1 MMTCGRSFV
10 VVLALLLA
18 AAVTSHAQT
27 GEARTSFRIKQ
38 VASGIVYLDGGSSTG
53 LAEGMRLTVKRLPDG
68 EALLAAR
75 VIGEL
80 LVLSVASQSAA
91 CEITA
96 QQIPFQVRDVAQLSV
111 EDAQKMQTTRVPR
124 SSRKYAQVVTFTE
137 GDPLEEELRENVP
150 KPPLPEVNR
159 VSGQVAFEQSAIRDR
174 SNPSLNS
181 QQAGMAVRADM
192 TRLGGTYW
200 NFTGYWRGR
209 MNARTNGPQ
218 QQTLT
223 DLLSRTY
230 HIGFQYN
237 NPRSPYI
244 AGFGRLFVP
253 WASSLSTLD
262 GGYFARR
269 VGSVTTMGLFAGST
283 PDPTAWNY
291 DPNRQLAGAFVNFE
305 KGSFER
311 IHGSSTVG
319 LAFSRIRWD
328 PERQFAFV
336 ESSLMF
342 KRAIS
347 IFHNVEADQLK
358 RGRFGSEID
367 GPVISRSFLT
377 LRLQPHSRLAFDLN
391 HNYFRWIPTFDSRL
405 VGTGLVDRFLFQ
417 GLSGGVRLELPYRF
431 TAYTNLGQS
440 KRDQDLKASW
450 NQMYGLTWARIPRT
464 GIRADF
470 RYSRFES
477 AFGQGAYRSLSL
489 IRELGEGFRLEVQGG
504 QQRFQSALTMQNGAR
519 FLNVSADWLL
529 GRHYVLG
536 AGTVLYRGDLQ
547 DYDQLFF
554 NLGYRF

>member
-1 MMTCGRSFV
+1 MMTRVSCLIALG
-10 VVLALLLA
+10 VVLGGAPA
-18 AAVTSHAQT
+18 SFAET
-27 GEARTSFRIKQ
+27 GGAPTSFRIRQ
-38 VASGIVYLDGGSSTG
+38 IASGIVYLDGGSLMG

-68 EALLAAR
+68 EAQLAAR

-96 QQIPFQVRDVAQLSV
+96 QQVPFQVRDIAQLSD
-111 EDAQKMQTTRVPR
+111 EDAEKMRITRVARSGPR
-124 SSRKYAQVVTFTE
+124 YAQVITFTE
-137 GDPLEEELRENVP
+137 EDPLEEELRENVP
-150 KPPLPEVNR
+150 RPPLPEVNR
-159 VSGQVAFEQSAIRDR
+159 VRGQIAFEHSAIKDR

-181 QQAGMAVRADM
+181 RQAGMAVRADM

-209 MNARTNGPQ
+209 MNARIGDSQ

-237 NPRSPYI
+237 NPRSPYV
-244 AGFGRLFVP
+244 AGFGRLYVP

-269 VGSVTTMGLFAGST
+269 LGSVTTMGLFAGST

-311 IHGSSTVG
+311 VHGSSTIG

-347 IFHNVEADQLK
+347 LFHNMEADQLK
-358 RGRFGSEID
+358 RGRFGSEIN
-367 GPVISRSFLT
+367 GPAVSRSFLT
-377 LRLQPHSRLAFDLN
+377 LRLQPHSRLALDIN

-431 TAYTNLGQS
+431 TLYTNLGQS
-440 KRDQDLKASW
+440 RREQDTKSSS
-450 NQMYGLTWARIPRT
+450 NQMYGLTWARIPGA

-470 RYSRFES
+470 RYSRFGS
-477 AFGQGAYRSLSL
+477 AFGQGAYKSLSL

-504 QQRFQSALTMQNGAR
+504 QQQFQSALTMQNGAR

-536 AGTVLYRGDLQ
+536 GGVLLYRGDLQ
-547 DYDQLFF
+547 EYDQLFF